1 MCLSQADR
9 LDEYKFWYKRPW
21 PRGATHRTKKFPL
34 FPSYILIFYHRSS
47 ILNLILLDLPSLI
60 YLSFFLPP
68 FLPFHHSLPSSLPL
82 LTRWFSL
89 LHYQL
94 RIRVR
99 AKSINIVTYVGRW
112 NLLKTVIIPSVSCFR
127 RCFVHSKKDH

>member
-1 MCLSQADR
+1 MNINFGIKDLG
-9 LDEYKFWYKRPW
+9 LEEPL
-21 PRGATHRTKKFPL
+21 TEKKFFL
-34 FPSYILIFYHRSS
+34 LSPSYILSS
-47 ILNLILLDLPSLI
+47 IFDLELDLTRSPLS
-60 YLSFFLPP
+60 YLSIFLPP
-68 FLPFHHSLPSSLPL
+68 SHLPLHRSLPL
-82 LTRWFSL
+82 PLPHSLVLSL

-112 NLLKTVIIPSVSCFR
+112 NLLNTVIIPSVSCFR